1 MRNIDSRPIRKSGG
15 RRNGEA
21 TAEATAFNDVWKSP
35 HDVGSGRRCCSYPDQ
50 RFTLRNGIQIIREYA
65 PKKALS
71 NPKLL
76 RVVL

>member
-1 MRNIDSRPIRKSGG
+1 MCGKAPLTSALD
-15 RRNGEA
+15 A
-21 TAEATAFNDVWKSP
+21 AVA
-35 HDVGSGRRCCSYPDQ
+35 SYPDQ